1 MDYKNIENLYQFISE
16 QGKIL
21 PRRLTGLNAKEQ
33 RALTK
38 AVKRARVMGLLYFS
52 LNFRGQQNQKTSTKV

>member
-1 MDYKNIENLYQFISE
+1 MDYKNIENLHQFVSE

-52 LNFRGQQNQKTSTKV
+52 LNFRAQRTQKVSN